1 VSDDSV
7 QGGHALEQYRNEPTL
22 ERVALAIYK
31 PFAASNLE
39 VALRFKPISGRL
51 DRSAGIAVRLTTP
64 DDYYV
69 VRASALTRDVR
80 LYRVV
85 HGTWDEL
92 ASAPAPVTS
101 KEWHT
106 LALKAEGD
114 RLSVALDKQPLL
126 AATDATF
133 RAPGRI
139 ALCTNAD
146 SVTRF
151 DRLDIKP
158 LP

>member
-1 VSDDSV
+1 M
-7 QGGHALEQYRNEPTL
+7 
-22 ERVALAIYK
+22 
-31 PFAASNLE
+31 
-39 VALRFKPISGRL
+39 
-51 DRSAGIAVRLTTP
+51 RLTTP

-69 VRASALTRDVR
+69 VRASALAQDVR

-92 ASAPAPVTS
+92 ASAPAHVTS
-101 KEWHT
+101 RQWHT

-114 RLSVALDKQPLL
+114 RISVALDGQVLT
-126 AATDATF
+126 ATDATF
-133 RAPGRI
+133 RVPGRI
-139 ALCTNAD
+139 ALCTTAD

-151 DRLDIKP
+151 DRLEIKP

>member
-1 VSDDSV
+1 VRRYAPLLV
-7 QGGHALEQYRNEPTL
+7 AFALSYGPA
-22 ERVALAIYK
+22 VI
-31 PFAASNLE
+31 AS
-39 VALRFKPISGRL
+39 
-51 DRSAGIAVRLTTP
+51 
-64 DDYYV
+64 
-69 VRASALTRDVR
+69 
-80 LYRVV
+80 
-85 HGTWDEL
+85 TWDEL
-92 ASAPAPVTS
+92 ASAPAQVTS

-114 RLSVALDKQPLL
+114 RLSVALDEQPLP
-126 AATDATF
+126 AATDMTF
-133 RAPGRI
+133 PVPGSV